1 MDDSTVSGGNPA
13 PTSFAEAFA
22 ADASPAPDQTTPS
35 ESTQTPAAEA
45 APPSAGGTTPA
56 ADDPRSPFIPRPRFD
71 EVNTERNELKT
82 WKEQYAWAEKLK
94 RDEVEQLMAFRQAY
108 AANPI
113 ETLQAELAALQ
124 QNPVYAQQLRSLA
137 ARQLAAGRGQTQP
150 AAPDLNPI
158 PVQLEDGRTVSLYSA
173 EQIAALKAEWAEEI
187 KREFAPVVQTVEE
200 QRRATQQAETQRKA
214 QEFGQTTFAEL
225 KTWPGMDLKENQ
237 VKVRDELA
245 AMRFDSDDP
254 RDVTLALNAVYRKVV
269 LPTLN
274 QKAQSQLLDNLQQ
287 KAAASTS
294 PNPGSAVP
302 TGQKSPTSFHDKS
315 LIWR

>member
-1 MDDSTVSGGNPA
+1 MDEPVSGGNPA
-13 PTSFAEAFA
+13 SAPASFADAFA
-22 ADASPAPDQTTPS
+22 ADASPASDTPS
-35 ESTQTPAAEA
+35 PETSTPAAEA
-45 APPSAGGTTPA
+45 APPSGESTTPA

-71 EVNTERNELKT
+71 EVNAKYNELKT
-82 WKEQYAWAEKLK
+82 WKEQYAWAEPLN
-94 RDEVEQLMAFRQAY
+94 REEVQQLMAFRQAY

-124 QNPVYAQQLRSLA
+124 DNPVYAQQLRSLA
-137 ARQLAAGRGQTQP
+137 ARQLAAGRGQAQP

-158 PVQLEDGRTVSLYSA
+158 AVQLEDGRTVSLYSA
-173 EQIAALKAEWAEEI
+173 EQMSALKAQWIEEI
-187 KREFAPVVQTVEE
+187 KREFAPVVQTVED
-200 QRRATQQAETQRKA
+200 QRRANQQAETQRRA
-214 QEFGQTTFAEL
+214 QEFGQTTYAEL
-225 KTWPGMDLKENQ
+225 KTWPGMDQKENQ
-237 VKVRDELA
+237 IKVRDELA

-274 QKAQSQLLDNLQQ
+274 QKAQSQLLDSLQQ

-302 TGQKSPTSFHDKS
+302 TAPKRIDSFHDSS
-315 LIWR
+315 LSWS